1 MGPLSKLWVMVENV
15 NTVSD
20 DNTLAVQMDMLLEL
34 L

>member
-1 MGPLSKLWVMVENV
+1 MGPLSKLWVMAENV

-20 DNTLAVQMDMLLEL
+20 DNALAVQMDMLLEL

>member
-15 NTVSD
+15 DTVSD
-20 DNTLAVQMDMLLEL
+20 DNALAVQMNMLLEL